1 MVSLDCAGSCWRRLE
16 SSPRRAVCYDFPGA
30 VLKVY
35 GDGTIRE
42 FPRWCQNI
50 SVARSREYL
59 SSALR
64 SLRAACRAKDQGQDA
79 RKGSMYEQ

>member
-1 MVSLDCAGSCWRRLE
+1 MVQIIGAGRCRRRLE
-16 SSPRRAVCYDFPGA
+16 SFPRRAVCYDFPGA

-59 SSALR
+59 ASALR
-64 SLRAACRAKDQGQDA
+64 LLRAACQAKEQGQEA

>member
-1 MVSLDCAGSCWRRLE
+1 MMPFSSDGRRWRRRE
-16 SSPRRAVCYDFPGA
+16 SSPLRAICYDFPGA

-35 GDGTIRE
+35 ADRTIRE

-59 SSALR
+59 ASALR
-64 SLRAACRAKDQGQDA
+64 LQRTACRAAGQGQGG

>member
-1 MVSLDCAGSCWRRLE
+1 MQFSSDGRRWRRRE
-16 SSPRRAVCYDFPGA
+16 SSPLRAVCYDFPGA

-35 GDGTIRE
+35 ADRTVRE
-42 FPRWCQNI
+42 FPRWCQSI

-59 SSALR
+59 ASALR
-64 SLRAACRAKDQGQDA
+64 LLRTACSAKGHGKDA

>member
-1 MVSLDCAGSCWRRLE
+1 MVQIVGAGRCRRRLE
-16 SSPRRAVCYDFPGA
+16 SFPRRAVCYDFPGA

-59 SSALR
+59 ASALR
-64 SLRAACRAKDQGQDA
+64 LLRAACQAKEQGQEA